1 MERSRKLYLMGVVI
15 IIEFVFYTYSVCQ
28 VCSEIKL
35 YFFHLHS
42 YVPGS
47 KLSKSDAFWLLTGG
61 NYLNCHLETP
71 GGRSISFKVPLRL
84 DSSGKGM
91 GRVFGRFQVQV
102 PIGTKIYP

>member
-1 MERSRKLYLMGVVI
+1 MGVVI